1 MVVTIRQVM
10 IQDLDSC
17 FKVEY
22 ACYTNEG
29 ASRAR
34 IKKRIEEFSQGFFVA
49 EVDGKIVGIINGTST
64 NKEDMSDEDLKD
76 MVGFDLK
83 GKRMIIFSLAVHPDY
98 QGKGISKPLLLR
110 YIEASK
116 EMGKEKILLICKKE
130 LISYYEKFGFE
141 LIGKSK
147 STHGGFEWFE
157 MELVL

>member
-1 MVVTIRQVM
+1 
-10 IQDLDSC
+10 
-17 FKVEY
+17 
-22 ACYTNEG
+22 
-29 ASRAR
+29 
-34 IKKRIEEFSQGFFVA
+34 